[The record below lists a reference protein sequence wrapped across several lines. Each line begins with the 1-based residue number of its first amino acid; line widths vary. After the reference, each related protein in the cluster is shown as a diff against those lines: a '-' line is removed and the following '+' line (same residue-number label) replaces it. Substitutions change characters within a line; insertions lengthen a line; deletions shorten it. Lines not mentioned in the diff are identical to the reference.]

1 MNSLT
6 LRARCILPIGSGPI
20 ENGWIRIQCGR
31 IAAIGRRQPPG
42 TVHDLGDAIILPGLV
57 NAHTHLEFSD
67 LETPLAAVGG
77 LPGWIQRVVQ
87 LRRSR
92 PVGRTEDN
100 RLSKA
105 LRAGLLESAVAG
117 VTTVGEI
124 ATGVVPNVYT
134 AAGPR
139 VSVYRESLGFDAAAM
154 NAAHGSLVR
163 DIDRLTAGGCAAGIS
178 PHAPY
183 SVAAALGKKLLGIA
197 RHRQLPVA
205 MHLAES
211 CDEHE
216 LLANGTGPFR
226 RLLEDLGVWD
236 AGAAPR
242 LLSAADWITQLAQA
256 PRGMVV
262 HGTFLNATDHAL
274 ERLARHRDRLC
285 VVVCPRTTQ
294 LISGL
299 LPPLAL
305 FRRAG
310 IRLAIGTD
318 SRASNPDLS
327 LLAECRTLV
336 AAGLASPTEVLT
348 MATRNGAW
356 GLMQERCCGVLHPGR
371 RADLVI
377 LRPTATALR
386 DPLEAVLDPTTR
398 IETTLRSGR
407 IIAGTLLP

>member
-1 MNSLT
+1 
-6 LRARCILPIGSGPI
+6 
-20 ENGWIRIQCGR
+20 
-31 IAAIGRRQPPG
+31 
-42 TVHDLGDAIILPGLV
+42 
-57 NAHTHLEFSD
+57 
-67 LETPLAAVGG
+67 
-77 LPGWIQRVVQ
+77 
-87 LRRSR
+87 
-92 PVGRTEDN
+92 
-100 RLSKA
+100 
-105 LRAGLLESAVAG
+105 
-117 VTTVGEI
+117 
-124 ATGVVPNVYT
+124 
-134 AAGPR
+134 
-139 VSVYRESLGFDAAAM
+139 
-154 NAAHGSLVR
+154 
-163 DIDRLTAGGCAAGIS
+163 
-178 PHAPY
+178 
-183 SVAAALGKKLLGIA
+183 
-197 RHRQLPVA
+197 
-205 MHLAES
+205 
-211 CDEHE
+211 
-216 LLANGTGPFR
+216 
-226 RLLEDLGVWD
+226 
-236 AGAAPR
+236 
-242 LLSAADWITQLAQA
+242 
-256 PRGMVV
+256 MVV

-356 GLMQERCCGVLHPGR
+356 GLMQERRCGVLHPGR